1 MYTKIQTLLA
11 SLQTGPA
18 WPELSAGEARTL
30 AILAVMTLLFL
41 CEAWLGT
48 RAAPAQTVRRSYFA
62 NFGTLI
68 FNDVLMSAL
77 SVTSLLAVAERYSDR
92 GILGAVENPLA
103 KTVASFVL
111 LDLLMY
117 AWHRANHAHGWLWM
131 FHKVHHSD
139 LCMNVSTAFRLH
151 FMEVLLTTLVKAA
164 FIVVVGVDAATVALN
179 ETAMV
184 LFVMLH
190 HTNISFWG
198 ERWLG
203 RVFVVPYLHRAHHS
217 ALRSEHDL
225 NLGAVF
231 SLWDRLLGTFTEAE
245 PKFLGLQQLPVHG
258 QGFMELIKY
267 GLTQVAPPSSDKI
280 KAMIAE
286 AAYFRAE
293 RRGFTPG
300 DDFRDW
306 LEAER
311 EIRAFFGFPPK
322 RQGTKSK
329 N

>member
-1 MYTKIQTLLA
+1 MYTKIQTLIDA
-11 SLQTGPA
+11 VQRSPA
-18 WPELSAGEARTL
+18 WPEFDASEARAF
-30 AILAVMTLLFL
+30 AIFSVMTLLFL
-41 CEAWLGT
+41 CEAWLGM
-48 RAAPAQTVRRSYFA
+48 RAAPAKTLRRSYFV

-68 FNDVLMSAL
+68 FNDVLMSVL
-77 SVTSLLAVAERYSDR
+77 SVGSLLLLAERHADR
-92 GILGAVENPLA
+92 GLLASVDNPLL

-117 AWHRANHAHGWLWM
+117 FWHRANHAFGWLWM

-151 FMEVLLTTLVKAA
+151 FAEMLLTTLLKAV
-164 FIVVVGVDAATVALN
+164 FVVAVGVDAATLAVN

-190 HTNISFWG
+190 HANLSFWG

-203 RVFVVPYLHRAHHS
+203 RVFIVPHLHRAHHS

-231 SLWDRLLGTFTEAE
+231 SLWDRLLGTFTEVE

-258 QGFMELIKY
+258 QGFMETIKY
-267 GLTQVAPPSSDKI
+267 GLTQVVPPSSDRI

-286 AAYFRAE
+286 AAYFKAE
-293 RRGFTPG
+293 RRGFAPG
-300 DDFRDW
+300 DDFKDW

-311 EIRAFFGFPPK
+311 EIRSFFGFPPK
-322 RQGTKSK
+322 RQGPKTKS
-329 N
+329 